1 MPNTIA
7 AVHLPEALRNGNSA
21 LVKLAGK
28 IDSFSLVLWRTPENQ
43 LKQEIAKEYHAMVFS
58 TRKEVRKYCPKY
70 RYFTGEGI
78 LDFSTDCASGQLES
92 GDLGKPPQPKRGS
105 LCRRVLLLSGRA
117 RGAALRNNHRR
128 GTRSISA
135 SALSPITVPPVIFTG
150 RLLAAMRR
158 HQPHHLFTVIA
169 PPPPQNST
177 QAVKGQKEKIHL
189 WMK

>member
-7 AVHLPEALRNGNSA
+7 VIHLPEALRNGNSA

-28 IDSFSLVLWRTPENQ
+28 VDSFSLVLWRTPEGQ
-43 LKQEIAKEYHAMVFS
+43 LKREIEKEYHAMVFA

-105 LCRRVLLLSGRA
+105 LCRSAASFWGSPRSSSPQQPSA
-117 RGAALRNNHRR
+117 RH
-128 GTRSISA
+128 SK
-135 SALSPITVPPVIFTG
+135 
-150 RLLAAMRR
+150 
-158 HQPHHLFTVIA
+158 H
-169 PPPPQNST
+169 
-177 QAVKGQKEKIHL
+177 
-189 WMK
+189 